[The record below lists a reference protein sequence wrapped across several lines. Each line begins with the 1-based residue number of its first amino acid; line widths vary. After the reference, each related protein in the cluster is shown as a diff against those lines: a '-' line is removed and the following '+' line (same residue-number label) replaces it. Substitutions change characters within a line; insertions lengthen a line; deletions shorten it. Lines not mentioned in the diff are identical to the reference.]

1 MMDEKYD
8 VAVVGAS
15 IAGCTAATLFAR
27 RGARVALIE
36 RHPDPDAY
44 KALCTHFIQPSAV
57 PTMDRLG
64 LTPLVEGAGGVRNG
78 VEMWTRWGWISVP
91 EDVPH
96 GYNLRRSTLDPML
109 RALAVETPGVDFMPG
124 LTARG
129 PVSEGGRVS
138 GVEARDR
145 TGKDRSVR
153 ARLVVAADGHNSRI
167 ARAAG
172 VTAKVAPNNRFS
184 FFAHYRGL
192 PPPSGAR
199 SQIWMLEPD
208 QASVLPNDGGVAVVS
223 CMPSRERLPL
233 FKRDLE
239 GAFARAFEGLPG
251 GPRLHEGERVSKIMG
266 ATNLANMSRPAAQ
279 PGLALVGDAAL
290 WSDPMWAV
298 GCGWAFQSAE
308 WLVEETAEALL
319 GGGDL
324 DRALRRY
331 AKKHRARLSGHHGAI
346 CDFATGRPYNAVER
360 LMFSAAARDE
370 RTARHF
376 HAFGSR
382 LIGVRRFLA
391 PRAVGRAMWVNARRP
406 RASNNV

>member
-1 MMDEKYD
+1 MSEGYD
-8 VAVVGAS
+8 VVVVGAS

-27 RGARVALIE
+27 AGANVALIE
-36 RHPDPDAY
+36 RHSDPDAY

-64 LTPLVEGAGGVRNG
+64 LIPLVEGAGGVRNG
-78 VEMWTRWGWISVP
+78 VDMWTRWGWISVP
-91 EDVPH
+91 EGVPH
-96 GYNLRRSTLDPML
+96 GYNVRRSILDPML
-109 RALAVETPGVDFMPG
+109 RRLAVETPGVDFMPG

-129 PVSEGGRVS
+129 LLSEHGRVA

-145 TGKDRSVR
+145 AAKNRSVR

-172 VTAKVAPNNRFS
+172 IPEKVAPNNRFS

-192 PPPSGAR
+192 PRRSGLR

-208 QASVLPNDGGVAVVS
+208 QASVLPNDGGVTVVS
-223 CMPSRERLPL
+223 CMPSRERLPE

-239 GAFARAFEGLPG
+239 GAFARAFEVLPA

-266 ATNLANMSRPAAQ
+266 ATSLANVSRPAAQ

-308 WLVEETAEALL
+308 WLVEETSEALL
-319 GGGDL
+319 GGVRDL
-324 DRALRRY
+324 DRALVRY
-331 AKKHRARLSGHHGAI
+331 ANKHRARLSGHHGAI
-346 CDFATGRPYNAVER
+346 CDFATARPYNAVER
-360 LMFSAAARDE
+360 LMFSAAAKDE
-370 RTARHF
+370 KTARHF

-382 LIGVRRFLA
+382 LIGVRQFLS

-406 RASNNV
+406 RVSNHV